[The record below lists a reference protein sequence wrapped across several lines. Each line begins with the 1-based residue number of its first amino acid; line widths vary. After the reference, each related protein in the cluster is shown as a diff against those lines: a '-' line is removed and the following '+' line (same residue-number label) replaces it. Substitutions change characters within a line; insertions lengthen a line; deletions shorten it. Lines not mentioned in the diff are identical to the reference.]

1 MPAERRAHPVP
12 AVSRRQWLQRGTRG
26 AAALIW
32 GASVGGPALLAGCDG
47 NWNPLKP
54 SGPHFNSVD
63 ITGADYG
70 AALKLPDSQGRVR
83 TLADFKGQVVV
94 VFFGYTQCP
103 DVCPTTMAELAEIKR
118 KLGPEG
124 SKLQAIFVSLDPERD
139 TPEILTPY
147 VQGMDPSFVALR
159 GTVDQTA
166 TVAKAFKVFYQ
177 KVPAAEGS
185 GYTLDHTAGS
195 FVFDAQGRARLF
207 TRYGMGVEPWLAD
220 IRTLLGGA

>member
-1 MPAERRAHPVP
+1 MPADRRDAP
-12 AVSRRQWLQRGTRG
+12 ACTRRHWLTQGGRHGLLV
-26 AAALIW
+26 AALAASW
-32 GASVGGPALLAGCDG
+32 GLVACDG
-47 NWNPLKP
+47 GWNPLKP
-54 SGPHFNSVD
+54 GGPRYNSVD

-139 TPEILTPY
+139 TPEVLTQY

-166 TVAKAFKVFYQ
+166 AVAKAFKVFFQ
-177 KVPAAEGS
+177 KVPGS
-185 GYTLDHTAGS
+185 DGQGYTLDHTAGS
-195 FVFDAQGRARLF
+195 FVFDSQGRARLF

-220 IRTLLGGA
+220 IRTLLSGA

>member
-1 MPAERRAHPVP
+1 LKQGARGGL
-12 AVSRRQWLQRGTRG
+12 AV
-26 AAALIW
+26 
-32 GASVGGPALLAGCDG
+32 LATSMGLVACDG
-47 NWNPLKP
+47 GWNPLKP
-54 SGPHFNSVD
+54 SGGPHFNSVD

-70 AALKLPDSQGRVR
+70 PALKLPDSQGRVR

-118 KLGPEG
+118 KLGPDG

-139 TPEILTPY
+139 TPEVLTQY
-147 VQGMDPSFVALR
+147 VQGMDPSFMALR

-166 TVAKAFKVFYQ
+166 AVAKAFKVFFQ
-177 KVPAAEGS
+177 KVPASEGK

-195 FVFDAQGRARLF
+195 FVFDGQGRARLF

-220 IRTLLGGA
+220 IRTLLSGA

>member
-1 MPAERRAHPVP
+1 MPADRHAAPVCTRRA
-12 AVSRRQWLQRGTRG
+12 WLRRG
-26 AAALIW
+26 AQGGLATACAL
-32 GASVGGPALLAGCDG
+32 ALTGLTGCDG
-47 NWNPLKP
+47 ASWNPLKP
-54 SGPHFNSVD
+54 SGPRFSSVD

-118 KLGPEG
+118 KLGPDG
-124 SKLQAIFVSLDPERD
+124 ARLQAIFVSLDPERD
-139 TPEILTPY
+139 TPEMLTQY
-147 VQGMDPSFVALR
+147 VQGMDPAFVALR
-159 GTVDQTA
+159 GSVEQTTA
-166 TVAKAFKVFYQ
+166 VAKAFKVFFQ
-177 KVPAAEGS
+177 KVPGADGK

-195 FVFDAQGRARLF
+195 FVFDPQGRARLF

-220 IRTLLGGA
+220 IRTLLSGA